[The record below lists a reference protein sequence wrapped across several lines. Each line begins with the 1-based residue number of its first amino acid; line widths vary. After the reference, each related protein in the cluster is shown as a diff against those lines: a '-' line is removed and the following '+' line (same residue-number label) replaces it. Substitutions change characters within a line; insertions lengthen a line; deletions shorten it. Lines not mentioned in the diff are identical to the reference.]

1 MCGKLEK
8 VQRRA
13 TKYILALPF
22 KSDITYKSRLVT
34 LKMLPLSYWHEYLD
48 VLFLFKCTRGF
59 TITDLDIMPE
69 QANKVNLTMSL
80 RTVSDSLITYHV
92 PKTKTLCQQN
102 SYVVRVARI
111 WNTLPEELREPDIS
125 FTSFKNM
132 LLNYYM
138 RATGTIF
145 DLDKPQSWKTVCLKC
160 HHARHLLTPKV
171 CCYLLVSLETI
182 YITHCLYMLF
192 ILCKCSCAVLY
203 LCVKLCIM
211 CFVLVKPGRQRNW
224 PTLC

>member
-1 MCGKLEK
+1 MCGELEK

-48 VLFLFKCTRGF
+48 VLFLFKSTQGF
-59 TITDLDIMPE
+59 TLTDLDIIPE

-80 RTVSDSLITYHV
+80 WTVSDSLITYHV

-111 WNTLPEELREPDIS
+111 WNTHPEELREPDIS

-160 HHARHLLTPKV
+160 HQARHLLTPL
-171 CCYLLVSLETI
+171 LLVRS
-182 YITHCLYMLF
+182 
-192 ILCKCSCAVLY
+192 AV
-203 LCVKLCIM
+203 IS
-211 CFVLVKPGRQRNW
+211 
-224 PTLC
+224 